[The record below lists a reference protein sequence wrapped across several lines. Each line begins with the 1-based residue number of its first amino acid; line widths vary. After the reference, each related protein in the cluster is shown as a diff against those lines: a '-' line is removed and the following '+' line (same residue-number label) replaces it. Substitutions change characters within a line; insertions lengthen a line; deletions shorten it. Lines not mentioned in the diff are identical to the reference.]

1 MKILVVS
8 AHPDDVEI
16 ACAGT
21 LRRYQQQ
28 GAEIISVIAV
38 QPSTEVN
45 PNRNTAI
52 VTNEL
57 NSSYALSDWDL
68 RIFPTPLHAGGRP
81 NLVVNNVNMTQLHDL
96 LEPCDIAIIP
106 NPEDSHQ
113 DHRATYELAWP
124 YVKKYASRTWL
135 MHSWPYCH
143 DYQRTANYYV
153 GIADQWAFKRQL
165 LECYGSYLSNAD
177 IAHIY
182 TANQYWA
189 QKNRQTLAEC
199 FTIVNSYE

>member
-21 LRRYQQQ
+21 LRRYQEQ
-28 GAEIISVIAV
+28 GAEIISVVAV

-45 PNRNTAI
+45 SKRTTAI

-57 NSSYALSDWDL
+57 NSSYALSGWNL

-81 NLVVNNVNMTQLHDL
+81 NLVVNNVNMTHLHDL

-124 YVKKYASRTWL
+124 YVKKYARQTWL

-143 DYQRTANYYV
+143 DYNHAANHYV
-153 GIADQWAFKRQL
+153 GIADQWQFKRQL
-165 LECYGSYLSNAD
+165 LECYSSYLSMSD
-177 IAHIY
+177 IEHIH

-189 QKNRQTLAEC
+189 QRNRQLLAEC

>member
-21 LRRYQQQ
+21 LRRYQEQ
-28 GAEIISVIAV
+28 GAEIISVVTV
-38 QPSTEVN
+38 QPSAEVN
-45 PNRNTAI
+45 IKRTAAI

-57 NSSYALSDWDL
+57 ESSYALSEWDL
-68 RIFPTPLHAGGRP
+68 RIFSTSLHTGGRP
-81 NLVVNNVNMTQLHDL
+81 NLVANNITMTELHDL
-96 LEPCDIAIIP
+96 LDPCDIAIIP

-113 DHRATYELAWP
+113 DHKATYELVWP
-124 YVKKYASRTWL
+124 YVKKHAQQTWL

-143 DYQRTANYYV
+143 DYHHAANHYV
-153 GIADQWAFKRQL
+153 GIADQWHFKRQL
-165 LECYGSYLSNAD
+165 LECYSSYLSELD
-177 IAHIY
+177 IKHIH
-182 TANQYWA
+182 TANQFWA

>member
-8 AHPDDVEI
+8 AHPDDAEI

-28 GAEIISVIAV
+28 GAEIISVVAV

-45 PNRNTAI
+45 SKRTTAI

-57 NSSYALSDWDL
+57 NSSYALSGWNL

-81 NLVVNNVNMTQLHDL
+81 NLVVNNVNMTHLHDL
-96 LEPCDIAIIP
+96 LEACDIAIIP

-124 YVKKYASRTWL
+124 YVKKYARQTWL

-143 DYQRTANYYV
+143 DYNHAANHYV
-153 GIADQWAFKRQL
+153 GIADQWQFKRQL
-165 LECYGSYLSNAD
+165 LECYSSYLSAED
-177 IAHIY
+177 VDHIY

-189 QKNRQTLAEC
+189 QRNRQLLAEC

>member
-21 LRRYQQQ
+21 LRRYHEQ
-28 GAEIISVIAV
+28 GAEIISVVAV

-45 PNRNTAI
+45 SRRTTAI

-57 NSSYALSDWDL
+57 ASSYALSGWNL

-81 NLVVNNVNMTQLHDL
+81 NLVVNNVNMTHLHDL
-96 LEPCDIAIIP
+96 LETCDIAIIP

-113 DHRATYELAWP
+113 DHRATYELVWP
-124 YVKKYASRTWL
+124 YVKKHARQTWL

-143 DYQRTANYYV
+143 DYQHAANHYV
-153 GIADQWAFKRQL
+153 DVADQWQFKR
-165 LECYGSYLSNAD
+165 
-177 IAHIY
+177 
-182 TANQYWA
+182 
-189 QKNRQTLAEC
+189 
-199 FTIVNSYE
+199 

>member
-21 LRRYQQQ
+21 LRRYQEQ
-28 GAEIISVIAV
+28 GAEVISVIAV
-38 QPSTEVN
+38 QPSAEAN
-45 PNRNTAI
+45 PRRTHAI
-52 VTNEL
+52 VSQELTN
-57 NSSYALSDWDL
+57 SYALSGWNL
-68 RIFPTPLHAGGRP
+68 RIFPTPLHSGGRP
-81 NLVVNNVNMTQLHDL
+81 NLVVNNVNMTHLHDL
-96 LEPCDIAIIP
+96 LETCDIAIIP

-113 DHRATYELAWP
+113 DHRATYELVWP
-124 YVKKYASRTWL
+124 YVKKHARQTWL

-143 DYQRTANYYV
+143 DYNHAANHYV
-153 GIADQWAFKRQL
+153 EIAEHWDFKRQL
-165 LECYGSYLSNAD
+165 LDCYKSYLAISD
-177 IAHIY
+177 INNIH
-182 TANQYWA
+182 TANQFWA